1 MSDSNSKDVNLYFK
15 EKANIALD
23 FKVDEIVRLYESVE
37 KAYLNDGTVF
47 ILGNG
52 GSASIAEGFCV
63 DLRTHPFVKEDKSI
77 TTEIRRLKVISLTES
92 SGLLTGISND
102 IGFENIFS
110 EQMKNFTREP
120 SANKNSLLICL
131 SGSGNSPNV
140 INAIEFSKL
149 KSIKTCVISG
159 RGGGKAATLVD
170 IPIIVEGSSNFPGQ
184 TGKNDNNFHIEDFQN
199 SISHIIVG
207 LLKKHVESSQASHG

>member
-1 MSDSNSKDVNLYFK
+1 MKNTTESDISLYFQ
-15 EKANIALD
+15 EKATIAQK
-23 FKVDEIVRLYESVE
+23 FSTTEISKLYKCVE
-37 KAYLNDGTVF
+37 NTYINDGLIY

-77 TTEIRRLKVISLTES
+77 TTETRRLKVISLTES

-102 IGFENIFS
+102 IGFNNVFV
-110 EQMKNFTREP
+110 EQMKNFVRVGKTNE
-120 SANKNSLLICL
+120 NSLLICL

-140 INAIEFSKL
+140 INTIEFAKT
-149 KSIKTCVISG
+149 KGIKTSVISG
-159 RGGGKAATLVD
+159 RGGGKASKIVD
-170 IPIIVEGSSNFPGQ
+170 YPIIVNGTSNFPGQ

-207 LLKKHVESSQASHG
+207 LLKKYVESI